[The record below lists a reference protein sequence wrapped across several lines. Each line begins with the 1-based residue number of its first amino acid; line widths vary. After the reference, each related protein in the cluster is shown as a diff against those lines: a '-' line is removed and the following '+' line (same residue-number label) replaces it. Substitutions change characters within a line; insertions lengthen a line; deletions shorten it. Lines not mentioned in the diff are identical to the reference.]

1 MKTLPS
7 LLLLSLFGLTTTVL
21 GQEEIVLNSTQTPDD
36 VGTFYLDDTA
46 NTGEV
51 SGRPRETIA
60 VMDHKPHAIVV
71 GDAGKE
77 IIAGRIRKVFLLFR
91 LPDLQGKT
99 IKEAR
104 LNLRTGKFHQQG
116 PAPLP
121 PLFLLHAKNWD
132 ASLWESDP
140 PRRGL
145 QLTDF
150 ADVENFANRK
160 DVCGPGIP
168 PVTPVSIDVTD
179 LIKANYESG
188 PRPVAAFR
196 LEVADP
202 QSLDITDELYNFYVF
217 VGPGQFTQG
226 NGAQMPESARPSLSL
241 IVE

>member
-36 VGTFYLDDTA
+36 VGTFYLDDAA

-60 VMDHKPHAIVV
+60 VMDHQPHAIQV
-71 GDAGKE
+71 GDVGNE
-77 IIAGRIRKVFLLFR
+77 NIAGRIRKVFLLFR

-104 LNLRTGKFHQQG
+104 LNLQAGNVHQQG

-121 PLFLLHAKNWD
+121 PRFLLHAKDWD

-145 QLTDF
+145 RGEHGVIERGEARGILHRDLRDRSVDGGGQP
-150 ADVENFANRK
+150 AARAVKNCPAGAKVSVAPNVRGNRA
-160 DVCGPGIP
+160 PTSNHTSP
-168 PVTPVSIDVTD
+168 P
-179 LIKANYESG
+179 N
-188 PRPVAAFR
+188 
-196 LEVADP
+196 
-202 QSLDITDELYNFYVF
+202 
-217 VGPGQFTQG
+217 
-226 NGAQMPESARPSLSL
+226 
-241 IVE
+241 